1 MMMNVMLLK
10 SMRLFL
16 LILFVQF
23 AILSKSQTNV
33 VEFQDNANTI
43 CMSIVSLRMAEADTL
58 LNLSKKQY
66 PENLML
72 HIQSFFRLFVT
83 AFITE
88 DLKDHVHLQEQKR
101 ILLKLLNALPGD
113 NPHKRWAMARIYLQ
127 SAFVRLK
134 FNEQYAA
141 AWEIRKAY
149 FLIEENRSLFPD
161 FVHNH
166 LVYGLL
172 QIMIGSIPPQYQWV
186 VQLIAMDGDVD
197 NGREVLYDLLNKVEN
212 TPDLT
217 CLRAETLF
225 FLSFTEMNLQADKA
239 KLHHLL
245 NYFRPADQLCLLL
258 VYAKA
263 NLEMRTGMNDAAFLT
278 LSRRP
283 IDDAYIKFHYL
294 DFLLAETLLRKL
306 DASAEVYYENFIQN
320 FEGHNYKRDAARKLA
335 WLDLLLEDNS
345 VGYLRKIQRI
355 YNLPVGMVESD
366 IQATKEAGGMLP
378 PNKQLLKA
386 RLLFDG
392 GYLIRAKSLLLSY
405 MTQINDQDDAGKL
418 TFYYQ
423 LARVEHELENYDLAL
438 SYYNKTI
445 LLGAKKP
452 EYYAAAAALRSG
464 EIHELNGDFDQA
476 VLFYNKCLSLK
487 PEEYRQGLH
496 LKAKA
501 ALSRLQ
507 K

>member
-1 MMMNVMLLK
+1 M
-10 SMRLFL
+10 
-16 LILFVQF
+16 
-23 AILSKSQTNV
+23 AI
-33 VEFQDNANTI
+33 
-43 CMSIVSLRMAEADTL
+43 
-58 LNLSKKQY
+58 
-66 PENLML
+66 
-72 HIQSFFRLFVT
+72 
-83 AFITE
+83 
-88 DLKDHVHLQEQKR
+88 
-101 ILLKLLNALPGD
+101 
-113 NPHKRWAMARIYLQ
+113 IYLQ

-149 FLIEENRSLFPD
+149 FLIEENRTLFPD
-161 FVHNH
+161 FLYNH
-166 LVYGLL
+166 LVHGLL

-186 VQLIAMDGDVD
+186 VKLISMDGDVD

-212 TPDLT
+212 IPDLT

-225 FLSFTEMNLQADKA
+225 FLSFTEMNLQADKT
-239 KLHHLL
+239 KLHRLL
-245 NYFRPADQLCLLL
+245 KYFRSDDQHCLLL

-263 NLEMRTGMNDAAFLT
+263 NLEMRAGMNDAAFLT

-283 IDDAYIKFHYL
+283 ITDAYMEFHYL
-294 DFLLAETLLRKL
+294 DYLLAETLLRKL
-306 DASAEVYYENFIQN
+306 DASAEVYYEKFIQN

-335 WLDLLLEDNS
+335 WLDLILEGHS
-345 VGYLRKIQRI
+345 AGYFNKIQRI
-355 YNLPVGMVESD
+355 YDLPDGMVESD
-366 IQATKEAGGMLP
+366 KQATKEADGMLP

-392 GYLIRAKSLLLSY
+392 GYLIRSKSLLLSY
-405 MTQINDQDDAGKL
+405 MTNINDQDDAERL
-418 TFYYQ
+418 TFFYQ
-423 LARVEHELENYDLAL
+423 LARVEHELKNHDLAL
-438 SYYNKTI
+438 RYYNETI

-464 EIHELNGDFDQA
+464 EIHELNGDIDQA

-487 PEEYRQGLH
+487 PEEYRQGIH